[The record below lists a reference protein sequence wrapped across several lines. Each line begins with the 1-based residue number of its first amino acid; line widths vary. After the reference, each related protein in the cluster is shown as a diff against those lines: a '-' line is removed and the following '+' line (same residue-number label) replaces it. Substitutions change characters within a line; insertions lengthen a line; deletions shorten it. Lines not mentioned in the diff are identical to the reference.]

1 MTDIAIGRKAPDF
14 ALPSTSGDEVTLSQ
28 HRVESNVLL
37 AFFPLAFTGTCTAE
51 MCDFTN
57 ALDEFRE
64 VGSRVYGI
72 SVDSIP
78 TLTEFKAKHGIGV
91 DLLSD
96 FKREVCWRYGT
107 LLEEQYFSS
116 RSYFVVDKE
125 GVLKWMYTE
134 DELGQKRDNSELIAE
149 LKSL

>member
-1 MTDIAIGRKAPDF
+1 MTDIAIGREAPDF

-28 HRVESNVLL
+28 HRGKSNVLL

-51 MCDFTN
+51 MCDFTKG
-57 ALDEFRE
+57 LDEFRE

-96 FKREVCWRYGT
+96 FKRDVCRRYGT

>member
-1 MTDIAIGRKAPDF
+1 MTDIAIGRKAPEF

-28 HRVESNVLL
+28 HRGESNVLL

>member
-1 MTDIAIGRKAPDF
+1 VTDIAIGREAPDF

-28 HRVESNVLL
+28 HRGKSNVLL

-57 ALDEFRE
+57 GLDEFRE

-96 FKREVCWRYGT
+96 FKRDVCRRYGT